1 MSVAV
6 DKFDYKLPYRAIF
19 GGATALTPEQFR
31 LFQSGRKCVSV
42 ASALR
47 AEQGP

>member
-19 GGATALTPEQFR
+19 GGATALTPDQFR
-31 LFQSGRKCVSV
+31 LISS
-42 ASALR
+42 
-47 AEQGP
+47 